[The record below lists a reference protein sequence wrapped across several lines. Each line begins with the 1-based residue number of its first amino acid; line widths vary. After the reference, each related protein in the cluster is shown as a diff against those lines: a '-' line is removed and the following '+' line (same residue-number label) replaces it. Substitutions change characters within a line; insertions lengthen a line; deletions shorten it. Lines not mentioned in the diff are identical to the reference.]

1 MKRTILILLLW
12 GMCTYP
18 VYAETTWQVAPGR
31 TSIKFK
37 VKHLV
42 FMEVEGK
49 FKKFEGKVVMPN
61 EDLTDATIEGRIQA
75 NSVYTGNHDRDDHLR
90 GEDFFNVIQ
99 FPEIVFTSQSIVKVS
114 HEEIYRMRG
123 NLTILGVTRPIELEA
138 VCSGKKQLSN
148 GKTRMDLTVTG
159 SLNRFDYGFM
169 WNEIM
174 ENNKSIVGDT
184 IDITLN
190 LALLKD

>member
-1 MKRTILILLLW
+1 MKQIILTILLW

-18 VYAETTWQVAPGR
+18 VYADTTWQVAPGR
-31 TSIKFK
+31 TSIQFK

-49 FKKFEGKVVMPN
+49 FKKFDGKVVMPN
-61 EDLTDATIEGRIQA
+61 DDLTDATIEGRIQA
-75 NSVYTGNHDRDDHLR
+75 NSIYTGNHDRDDHLR

-99 FPEIVFTSQSIVKVS
+99 FPEIIFTSQSIVKVS

-138 VCSGKKQLSN
+138 VCSGKKKLSN

-169 WNEIM
+169 WNEVM

-184 IDITLN
+184 IDLTLN